1 MATIY
6 LPGETEIKMVVV
18 LSSLLQGDLIV
29 KKINDFELSFSE
41 CTCSEITMLKIK
53 QLF

>member
-18 LSSLLQGDLIV
+18 LSSLLQGELIV
-29 KKINDFELSFSE
+29 KKLMTSN
-41 CTCSEITMLKIK
+41 
-53 QLF
+53 